1 MFKTFLLEL
10 LNTNNLTD
18 FNQSDDK
25 KVKELELFLEAI
37 KDKPCISLLN
47 SVLSKKNVSALM
59 LACRFKYIKCA
70 ELLIL
75 KKADVTFQS
84 DDRKSA
90 FLYCCKHSNVIEN
103 DDLFLTLDLLLQHTA
118 DVNQSNRHVSPLQ
131 YACQN
136 GNLNLT
142 QYLLDKGADINLC
155 GQTSWTGLM
164 FACHRNHA
172 HIVELLLNLN
182 ADASIFNKNGQTA
195 LHICCYKSSIDSLKF
210 LLTHRYEEAYINAFD
225 NDGYTPLR
233 LALFLD
239 HSDDGDDDG
248 DDDDKVKTENN
259 IQTMKLLLSAKADAS
274 ITDENGNT
282 ALHICCYPCTHI
294 DILKLILK
302 HTNGAG
308 IDINAVNN
316 DNWTPLMVA
325 CDQESD
331 EDSNDTNGNTLL
343 QKINLLLSA
352 NADASITDENG
363 NTALNLS
370 TTKDIHL
377 LIEETLSEKYILK

>member
-1 MFKTFLLEL
+1 LEL

-18 FNQSDDK
+18 FNQSDDE
-25 KVKELELFLEAI
+25 KVKELQLFLEAI
-37 KDKPCISLLN
+37 KDKSCILLLN
-47 SVLSKKNVSALM
+47 SVLSKNKNVSALM

-84 DDRKSA
+84 NDRSTA
-90 FLYCCKHSNVIEN
+90 FSYCCKHTIEN
-103 DDLFLTLDLLLQHTA
+103 DDLFLTLDLLLQHSA
-118 DVNQSNRHVSPLQ
+118 EVNQSNRLISPLQ
-131 YACQN
+131 YACKN

-182 ADASIFNKNGQTA
+182 ADASITDKNGQTA
-195 LHICCYKSSIDSLKF
+195 LHKCCDKSSIDSLKL
-210 LLTHRYEEAYINAFD
+210 LLTHKYEDAHINTFD

-233 LALFLD
+233 VALFLD
-239 HSDDGDDDG
+239 HSDDDG
-248 DDDDKVKTENN
+248 DDIVKTENN
-259 IQTMKLLLSAKADAS
+259 IQTIKLLLSAKADAS

-316 DNWTPLMVA
+316 DKWTPLMVA

-343 QKINLLLSA
+343 QKIKLLLSA

-363 NTALNLS
+363 NTASTLS
-370 TTKDIHL
+370 KTKDIHL
-377 LIEETLSEKYILK
+377 LIEETLSETYILK